1 MLFRLVMPR
10 ALFGSLVAWF
20 TIIFLALKDVHEF
33 KVGTEDKGWPL
44 TDLCHQGSLSD
55 FQMFGYSMLISFGM
69 MLLGAVFVGYTV
81 TQFTQGPWKTLLRTV
96 AMLCF
101 LLLGSL
107 FWAIALALP
116 IKVTLER
123 DAFAF
128 DCHCVIPI
136 VVIGSS
142 IAVLF
147 GLLVEL
153 IWQDESLA
161 EPLGEPL

>member
-1 MLFRLVMPR
+1 
-10 ALFGSLVAWF
+10 
-20 TIIFLALKDVHEF
+20 
-33 KVGTEDKGWPL
+33 
-44 TDLCHQGSLSD
+44 
-55 FQMFGYSMLISFGM
+55 
-69 MLLGAVFVGYTV
+69 
-81 TQFTQGPWKTLLRTV
+81 
-96 AMLCF
+96 
-101 LLLGSL
+101 LLGSL